1 MRIALC
7 GAAALLASATSG
19 AWAQAQPSADPAAE
33 AADVKRA
40 STKVTRYKGAMV
52 FDGTRFVARDL
63 CVSRAVL
70 VECPDRPDETVS
82 LAGHFITP
90 PFGDAHTHHFDGKYT
105 LGWHR
110 SIAIESGAF
119 YAMTM
124 TAPSK
129 STLAIRD
136 QFSGPGNID
145 VATSLGGVTGAQSH
159 PAEIYEALAL
169 GYRTYEEQ
177 VANQDRIHASKAAAD
192 DAYFIVQTPH
202 DVETK
207 LDMLLANN
215 PDHIKVYLR
224 HSERFD
230 EDWGKWGPGGGI
242 NPRLL
247 PLVVKR
253 AREAGKRVA
262 VATSTVFDV
271 RESLA
276 VGADVIT
283 HLPCYQDTESDKDS
297 LYFDIAEEA
306 ECILS
311 EEDAARAA
319 EIGMA
324 STLVVSE
331 WARER
336 PEKYKVW
343 EKRNIKTL
351 QAAGAPL
358 LLSVD
363 AYGSSHTEGLIAG
376 VAQGYLSAVD
386 ALRIGTMATP
396 AFIFPNRKVGC
407 LDPGCSASFIAFG
420 ANPLTSFEAIGDIR
434 FRLKDGEELNP

>member
-1 MRIALC
+1 
-7 GAAALLASATSG
+7 
-19 AWAQAQPSADPAAE
+19 
-33 AADVKRA
+33 
-40 STKVTRYKGAMV
+40 MV

-207 LDMLLANN
+207 LDLLLANN

-283 HLPCYQDTESDKDS
+283 HLPCYQDTESDKES